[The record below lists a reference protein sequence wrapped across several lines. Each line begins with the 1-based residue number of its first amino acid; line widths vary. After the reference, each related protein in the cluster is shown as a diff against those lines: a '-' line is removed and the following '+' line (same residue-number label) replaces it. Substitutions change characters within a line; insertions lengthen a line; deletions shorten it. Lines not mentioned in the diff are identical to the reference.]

1 MEHRCSG
8 VNVFLD
14 SFFVKACR
22 HVNAYL
28 SLCLTHLLRGNDALD
43 AAEMVG
49 VGVADDHGSDVVANV
64 LSQHFLSDTQAIGS
78 RFCIGGRVN
87 DDPAGF
93 TADKGQVCH
102 VNAPHLIDLPRQ
114 YFKDTGFDICLAVE
128 PQAGVNGIRHCLL
141 FQKVVCLQVPD
152 YIAGLVFQPESVQL
166 FQAAASCQ
174 CYFTVVS
181 IFQINCK
188 LLGKCGVMLL
198 GKDSCFFRICVITV
212 FRHCCFLPLNSFQ
225 NRRFPFTPNG
235 QFVRCVHPQCQC
247 EMFLRS
253 GCRQPVFPCQSAL
266 RFL

>member
-28 SLCLTHLLRGNDALD
+28 SLCLPHLLRGNDALD

-49 VGVADDHGSDVVANV
+49 VGVADDHGSDVVVNV
-64 LSQHFLSDTQAIGS
+64 LSQHFLGDTQAIGS
-78 RFCIGGRVN
+78 RFCIGGHVN
-87 DDPAGF
+87 DDPARF

-102 VNAPHLIDLPRQ
+102 VNAPHLIDLPCQ
-114 YFKDTGFDICLAVE
+114 HFKDTGLDICLAVE
-128 PQAGVNGIRHCLL
+128 PQAGVNGICHCL
-141 FQKVVCLQVPD
+141 
-152 YIAGLVFQPESVQL
+152 L

-198 GKDSCFFRICVITV
+198 GKGSCFFRICVITV
-212 FRHCCFLPLNSFQ
+212 FRHCYFLPLNSFQ
-225 NRRFPFTPNG
+225 NRRFPFAPNG

-247 EMFLRS
+247 EMFLRT